1 MNYLWETFKISFYL
15 LLIIAF
21 ILVIYY
27 IVKNRFNFN
36 QTKEMEVI
44 DTMRLANGE
53 TIYLVKIFD
62 EILMLG
68 GTKEELNFLKSW
80 QEEDVELNL
89 QSGERDKLAN
99 SAHDFKKTLMDKL
112 NNRGFLNR
120 NKNHQNQKQNQDSD
134 FDEK

>member
-15 LLIIAF
+15 LLVIAF

-44 DTMRLANGE
+44 DTLRLANGE

-112 NNRGFLNR
+112 NNRDFLNR
-120 NKNHQNQKQNQDSD
+120 NKNQQNQNQDSD

>member
-15 LLIIAF
+15 LLVIAF

-68 GTKEELNFLKSW
+68 GTKEELNLLKGW

-99 SAHDFKKTLMDKL
+99 SAHDFKKTLMNKL
-112 NNRGFLNR
+112 KNRDLLNR
-120 NKNHQNQKQNQDSD
+120 NREDKYQNQDSD

>member
-15 LLIIAF
+15 LLVIAF

-68 GTKEELNFLKSW
+68 GTKEELNLLKGW

-99 SAHDFKKTLMDKL
+99 SAHDFKKTLLNKL
-112 NNRGFLNR
+112 KNRDLLNR
-120 NKNHQNQKQNQDSD
+120 NREDKYQNQDSD

>member
-15 LLIIAF
+15 LLVIAF

-68 GTKEELNFLKSW
+68 GTKEELNLLKGW

-99 SAHDFKKTLMDKL
+99 SAHDFKKTLLNKL
-112 NNRGFLNR
+112 KNRDLSNR
-120 NKNHQNQKQNQDSD
+120 NREDKYQNQDSD

>member
-15 LLIIAF
+15 LLVIAF

-68 GTKEELNFLKSW
+68 GTKEELNLLKGW

-99 SAHDFKKTLMDKL
+99 SAHDFKKTLMNKL
-112 NNRGFLNR
+112 KNRNLLNR
-120 NKNHQNQKQNQDSD
+120 NREDKYQNQDSD